1 MTVTCSAATLA
12 AEHPIHMHIL
22 ICNHSSIPVFAYG
35 GTERVIWD
43 LGRKLHEKGHQISF
57 LVPEGSTC
65 PFAKVIPLNPD
76 QDLRQQ
82 IPPDV
87 DLVHFQFNPGA
98 DFECDKPWLMTQH
111 GNADIDEV
119 LPVNTVFVSEN
130 HATRHGAQ
138 SFIYNGLDW
147 QAYGP
152 ADLHNERTHFHFL
165 GKAMWRVK
173 NVQGAI
179 DVSKKA
185 HVPLV
190 VMGGTRLNIKRGFR
204 FTWSRS
210 VQFLGMV
217 GGETKFNTL
226 RHSRGLIFPVR
237 WHEPF
242 GLAVIESMYFGCP
255 VFATPYGALPE
266 IVTPECGVL
275 SNQLSTLTEAVRHP
289 KFDLQACHSRAVDF
303 FNADRMTDDYVAAY
317 QKVMA
322 GEVLNATTP
331 IMTQTATKLDWL
343 NHA

>member
-1 MTVTCSAATLA
+1 
-12 AEHPIHMHIL
+12 MHIL
-22 ICNHSSIPVFAYG
+22 LVNHSEIPVFAYG

-43 LGRKLHEKGHQISF
+43 LALCLVEKGHRVSF
-57 LVPEGSTC
+57 LVPQGSTC
-65 PFAKVIPLNPD
+65 PFAQVIELNP
-76 QDLRQQ
+76 QLTLQQQ
-82 IPPDV
+82 IPADV
-87 DLVHFQFNPGA
+87 DLVHFQFNPGL
-98 DFECDKPWLMTQH
+98 DFECGKPWLMTQH
-111 GNADIDEV
+111 GNSQVGEP
-119 LPVNTVFVSEN
+119 LPLNTVFVSGN
-130 HATRHGAQ
+130 HAERHGAQ
-138 SFIYNGLDW
+138 CFVYNGLDW
-147 QAYGP
+147 RAYGP
-152 ADLHNERTHFHFL
+152 ADLQTERTERTHFHFL

-179 DVSKKA
+179 DVSQQA

-242 GLAVIESMYFGCP
+242 GLAVIESLYFGCP

-275 SNQLSTLTEAVRHP
+275 SDQLNVLAQAVNH
-289 KFDLQACHSRAVDF
+289 QAFNRQVCHARAVDF
-303 FNADRMTDDYVAAY
+303 FNADRMTNDYLRVY
-317 QKVMA
+317 QKVMQ
-322 GEVLNATTP
+322 GGVLHATRP
-331 IMTQTATKLDWL
+331 VMTQEAKQLAWIR
-343 NHA
+343 HA